1 MHCFLCVSVYLLLI
15 GSGGRTSL
23 GLFFFFFLCEMT
35 FSSHLP
41 SSPASIS
48 ICSFSPAGGFS
59 KKFPHLLRL
68 RLNGIPQAAFLPPP
82 LTVKEDRGPPL
93 SLHASL
99 SSRLCPSVLLSNPPL
114 SLSFFLFPPAGLHFN
129 LTPGWREKKK
139 KDSFAIRWLH
149 GCTSLSVVETGS
161 EGLTC
166 SAVRPQL
173 CRGDRTC
180 LAAKAEVYRKYVRA
194 FRGKKDKYAKHQTH
208 LNDGTSRH
216 RVIVSSSFR
225 MFCFRVFFATFCNQ
239 NCTIPLLLPCWCLW
253 CFSAN
258 VSHLKGCD
266 ESVLC

>member
-1 MHCFLCVSVYLLLI
+1 
-15 GSGGRTSL
+15 
-23 GLFFFFFLCEMT
+23 MT

-129 LTPGWREKKK
+129 LTPGWRGKKK

-180 LAAKAEVYRKYVRA
+180 LAATAEVYRKYVRA

-225 MFCFRVFFATFCNQ
+225 MFCFRVFFCNFLQPKLHNTFVVAVLVFVVFFCQ
-239 NCTIPLLLPCWCLW
+239 CFTPERLW
-253 CFSAN
+253 REYFVLNLHHKVCVA
-258 VSHLKGCD
+258 VLMLQHLKYFMN
-266 ESVLC
+266 S

>member
-1 MHCFLCVSVYLLLI
+1 
-15 GSGGRTSL
+15 
-23 GLFFFFFLCEMT
+23 MT

-129 LTPGWREKKK
+129 LNPGWRKRKKK
-139 KDSFAIRWLH
+139 KADAIRSLH

-166 SAVRPQL
+166 SLRSALSCAQATAHVLLR
-173 CRGDRTC
+173 RRKFTENMRERFVEKRTNTQNTK
-180 LAAKAEVYRKYVRA
+180 LISTTEQAATE
-194 FRGKKDKYAKHQTH
+194 
-208 LNDGTSRH
+208 
-216 RVIVSSSFR
+216 
-225 MFCFRVFFATFCNQ
+225 
-239 NCTIPLLLPCWCLW
+239 
-253 CFSAN
+253 
-258 VSHLKGCD
+258 
-266 ESVLC
+266 

>member
-1 MHCFLCVSVYLLLI
+1 
-15 GSGGRTSL
+15 
-23 GLFFFFFLCEMT
+23 MT
-35 FSSHLP
+35 LSSYLP

-129 LTPGWREKKK
+129 LTPGWRKRKKK
-139 KDSFAIRWLH
+139 KSWRHSLAARLH
-149 GCTSLSVVETGS
+149 KFERRGNRKWRAHLLFV
-161 EGLTC
+161 
-166 SAVRPQL
+166 VRPQL
-173 CRGDRTC
+173 CTGDRTC
-180 LAAKAEVYRKYVRA
+180 LAAMAEVYRKYARA
-194 FRGKKDKYAKHQTH
+194 LRGKKDKYAKHQTH
-208 LNDGTSRH
+208 LNDGTSGH
-216 RVIVSSSFR
+216 RVIACSTFR
-225 MFCFRVFFATFCNQ
+225 MFCFRFFFTFCNQ

-253 CFSAN
+253 CFCDN